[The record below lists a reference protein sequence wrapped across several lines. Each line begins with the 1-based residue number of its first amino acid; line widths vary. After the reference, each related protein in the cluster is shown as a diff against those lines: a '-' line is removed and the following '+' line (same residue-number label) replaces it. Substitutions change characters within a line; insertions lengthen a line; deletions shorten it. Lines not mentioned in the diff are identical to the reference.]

1 MDKTQTVVDN
11 LMKFLITTYGPMV
24 VAIALSNASA
34 HGEAIN
40 SWLEDDR
47 VDDEHLSQWYDGI
60 ETMIDAAERIIN
72 NW

>member
-1 MDKTQTVVDN
+1 MDNTQTVVDN
-11 LMKFLITTYGPMV
+11 LMKLLITTYGPMV

-47 VDDEHLSQWYDGI
+47 VDDEHLSQWYDVVSKL
-60 ETMIDAAERIIN
+60 
-72 NW
+72 